1 MVAVCTACA
10 PRAQRVLDKR
20 AQLERWTWWD
30 NRDWDWYER
39 YIPFF
44 ESPDPEID
52 ATYYYRWEV
61 VTKHLTYGSPE
72 TGYTFTEFIDRPFWS
87 GAYGAIS
94 CPLGH
99 QLSEI
104 RWLKDRGI
112 IEDFAR
118 YWFETPGAQP
128 RSYSNWYGDASWG
141 VYLVL
146 GDTAFL
152 RRMLP
157 HMEAQYRGWVA
168 EHYDSAHAMYSWDG
182 LHDGMEVNINSRL
195 TDDEQTG
202 AEGYRPTLNS
212 YMYADALAISKA
224 ARLLGDSVKARDYSA
239 RAERLKQRVQE
250 ELWDPRRE
258 FFLHQFA
265 HDERGGIEAQSL
277 TYETGP
283 YAGNR
288 HGREE
293 IGFIPW
299 QFSLPDP
306 GYEAAWRFLM
316 DSAYFAAPHGPTTV
330 ERGDPQFFVSPT
342 CCVWSGNS
350 WPYATSQ
357 TLEALANLLNEYDQ
371 AVVDADDYFALFRTY
386 AVTHRKDGRPYVAEA
401 ADPFTGSWDG
411 HDTFYH
417 SEHYFH
423 SQYVNLLITGL
434 VGLRPRADD
443 SLEVNPLAPAD
454 WPYFAL
460 DDVSYKGHRISVVW
474 DADGTRYGR
483 GAGLSLFADGRR
495 VALANSL
502 QRIVAPLGA
511 SPRRPTPDAPR
522 PRNLA
527 VNNGRGPYPWVFA
540 SHSAPE
546 APPFYLIDGNYWYH
560 ESPPNRWTSAGSPN
574 SVDTLVLDFGVERLV
589 EVVKLY
595 FLDDSAG
602 AGPPADYQVETWTDG
617 SWVTPAQHRTPPH
630 EPHGRRANVVS
641 FRDPVETER
650 LRLLLT
656 HRRELA
662 TGLTE
667 IEAWAHAELPLVAHT
682 ARSWNLAYG
691 ARASASFTSQYDRVE
706 HVNDQRMFFQ
716 RYSRNRWTAFE
727 SRNPSDWIEL
737 AFDEPHTVRRLELYF
752 WADGRGVTIPRDYAV
767 RYRDGSQW
775 RDATVESR
783 APAEPTAWATNTVT
797 LAPVETDRVR
807 VVFEHAA
814 RGKTGVTEVIVTG
827 SDPRP

>member
-1 MVAVCTACA
+1 MSTACA
-10 PRAQRVLDKR
+10 PRAQPILDKR

-39 YIPFF
+39 HIPFF
-44 ESPDPEID
+44 ESPDPAID

-99 QLSEI
+99 QLYEV
-104 RWLKDRGI
+104 RWLKNREI
-112 IEDFAR
+112 VEDFAR
-118 YWFETPGAQP
+118 YWFETPGAEP
-128 RSYSNWYGDASWG
+128 RGYSNWYGDAMWAT
-141 VYLVL
+141 YLVL

-152 RRMLP
+152 RTVLP
-157 HMEAQYRGWVA
+157 HMEAQYGGWVA
-168 EHYDSAHAMYSWDG
+168 ERYDSAHAMFSWDG

-224 ARLLGDSVKARDYSA
+224 AALLGDSAKAKDYGA

-250 ELWDPRRE
+250 ELWDLRRE

-265 HDERGGIEAQSL
+265 HDEKGGIEALSL

-283 YAGNR
+283 HAGSPQ
-288 HGREE
+288 GREA

-306 GYEAAWRFLM
+306 GYEVAWQFLM
-316 DSAYFAAPHGPTTV
+316 DSTSFAAPYGPTTV
-330 ERGDPQFFVSPT
+330 EQRDPQFFVSPR

-371 AVVDADDYFALFRTY
+371 TVVDGDDYFALFRTY
-386 AVTHRKDGRPYVAEA
+386 ASTHRKAGRPYVAEA
-401 ADPFTGSWDG
+401 ADPYTGSWEG

-423 SQYVNLLITGL
+423 SQFVNLLITGL
-434 VGLRPRADD
+434 AGLRPRADD
-443 SLEVNPLAPAD
+443 SLEVNPLVPD
-454 WPYFAL
+454 TWPYFAL
-460 DDVSYKGHRISVVW
+460 DDVPYKGHRVAIVW

-483 GAGLSLFADGRR
+483 GSGLSLFADGRR
-495 VALANSL
+495 IAHSDLL
-502 QRIVAPLGA
+502 RRIVAPLGG
-511 SPRRPTPDAPR
+511 SIQRPAPSVQR
-522 PRNLA
+522 TRNLA

-546 APPFYLIDGNYWYH
+546 APTFYLMDGNYWYH

-574 SVDTLVLDFGVERLV
+574 AVDTLVLDFGVERPV

-602 AGPPADYQVETWTDG
+602 AGPPEAYQVEVWANG
-617 SWVTPAQHRTPPH
+617 SWVMPAHRRDPPG
-630 EPHGRRANVVS
+630 PPGGRRANVVS
-641 FRDPVETER
+641 FLDRIQTER
-650 LRLLLT
+650 LRFLLT
-656 HRRELA
+656 HRPGA
-662 TGLTE
+662 PTGLTE
-667 IEAWAHAELPLVAHT
+667 IEAWAAADLPLAEPT
-682 ARSWNLAYG
+682 TPSWNLADG
-691 ARASASFTSQYDRVE
+691 ARASASFTSQFDRIE
-706 HVNDQRMFFQ
+706 QISDQRIFFQ
-716 RYSRNRWTAFE
+716 RYSRNRWTAFG
-727 SRNPSDWIEL
+727 SPNASDWIEL
-737 AFDEPHTVRRLELYF
+737 AFGEPRTVRLVELYL
-752 WADGRGVTIPRDYAV
+752 WADGRGVTMPRSYTVQYWNGSRWADALVEHRSPAAPTPWAV
-767 RYRDGSQW
+767 
-775 RDATVESR
+775 
-783 APAEPTAWATNTVT
+783 NTVRIT
-797 LAPVETDRVR
+797 PVATERLR

-814 RGKTGVTEVIVTG
+814 PGRTGVTELIVRG
-827 SDPRP
+827 DDGRP